1 MIQYFLVALLQ
12 TSPAPAAQSPAP
24 LTPPPVVTLPGDI
37 PRPVTPDEPAKPEES
52 EPHDPRP
59 SKRHSDRDPRDE
71 RHPDGALYVDASG
84 LEAPAPPPATE
95 SRSTWTRSPR
105 FQPVGLTRPSGDF
118 TTPIASLAAVRG
130 QEDNTILGIGLVV
143 GLAGT
148 GDTIDAGKQLVSNL
162 LRTRNIRLDAQALA
176 SKNVAIVQ
184 VDCNLAAGIKAGRR
198 VDVTVSAIGDA
209 TSLVGGTLLLTELT
223 DITGQFVYAT
233 ASGPLTVGGFQA
245 EGQAA
250 SARKNHT
257 TVGLLPGGGK
267 VEREVPTTL
276 VSDHGYIY
284 LDLKSGHDTLGNCVR
299 ITEAIN
305 ALYPRSAAAS
315 ADGKSIQVS
324 VPRDL
329 PDSMHAAY
337 LQSMLEREIVSKNV
351 ARVLVSERTGTIVMG
366 GDVRLR
372 PGAIA
377 QGAITVTIAETPQ
390 TSQPGPLSAGATRT
404 NPRTSLDV
412 TEENSGLVFVPGAV
426 TLQEVVDVLNVLGTT
441 PRDLITI
448 LEAMAQGGLLE
459 ADIRRL

>member
-1 MIQYFLVALLQ
+1 MNMLQLLIAALLQ
-12 TSPAPAAQSPAP
+12 SGASA
-24 LTPPPVVTLPGDI
+24 PPVPPALERDI
-37 PRPVTPDEPAKPEES
+37 TRSSRPDAPQRADRPDA
-52 EPHDPRP
+52 
-59 SKRHSDRDPRDE
+59 SDRTGGVTKPGKS
-71 RHPDGALYVDASG
+71 DGTRSRADDALVVDAST
-84 LEAPAPPPATE
+84 LEMPQQPPATE
-95 SRSTWTRSPR
+95 SKSTWTKSPR
-105 FQPVGLTRPSGDF
+105 FAPVGLTRPNGDF

-130 QEDNTILGIGLVV
+130 QEDNTVIGIGLVT

-148 GDTIDAGKQLVSNL
+148 GDTIDAGKTLVANL
-162 LRTRNIRLDAQALA
+162 LRTRNIRLDPQALS

-184 VDCNLAAGIKAGRR
+184 VDCNLPAGMKVGRR
-198 VDVTVSAIGDA
+198 VDVTVSCIGDA
-209 TSLVGGTLLLTELT
+209 TSLVGGTLLMTELT
-223 DITGQFVYAT
+223 DIAGQVVYAT

-257 TVGLLPGGGK
+257 TVASMPSGGK
-267 VEREVPTTL
+267 IEREVPTTL
-276 VSDHGYIY
+276 VSEHGYIY
-284 LDLKSGHDTLGNCVR
+284 LDLKSGHDTLANCVR

-305 ALYPRSAAAS
+305 ALYPKSAAATG
-315 ADGKSIQVS
+315 DGKSIQVS

-329 PDSMHAAY
+329 PESSHAAY
-337 LQSMLEREIVSKNV
+337 LQSMLEREIVSKNF

-377 QGAITVTIAETPQ
+377 QGAITVTIAESAQ
-390 TSQPGPLSAGATRT
+390 TSQPGPLSGGTTRT
-404 NPRTSLDV
+404 NQRTALDV
-412 TEENSGLVFVPGAV
+412 HEEDSALVFVPGAV

-459 ADIRRL
+459 AEIRRM